1 MKKAK
6 DRYELMAMKTGD
18 FMGKTE
24 VLAEVSLD
32 ELKTIERIAKAL
44 AGDESGVLL
53 ETVKKCVDSWEI
65 ERAVMSVA
73 QKSAEEIEVGARAY
87 DRKYAHLPWDLRL
100 SLERED
106 GDCIMFAPMARFSKK
121 SDFTPEMRRRIVIA
135 VRREV
140 ALSAAGEQAERKPAK
155 RGRK

>member
-1 MKKAK
+1 MEKAT
-6 DRYELMAMKTGD
+6 RYELMAMKTGD
-18 FMGKTE
+18 FMDKTQ

-44 AGDESGVLL
+44 AGDKSGVLL
-53 ETVKKCVDSWEI
+53 ETVKKHVGFWEMD
-65 ERAVMSVA
+65 RAAMSVA
-73 QKSAEEIEVGARAY
+73 QKSAKEIENGARAY
-87 DRKYAHLPWDLRL
+87 ERKYAHLPWDLRL

-106 GDCIMFAPMARFSKK
+106 GDCIMFAPMAQFSKK

-135 VRREV
+135 VRGEV
-140 ALSAAGEQAERKPAK
+140 ALSPAGEQAKRKPAK